1 MGSFLRDVRFAWRT
15 LAKNPGFTVVAIL
28 TLALGI
34 GANVAIFSI
43 VYAILLRPLPY
54 PHQEQLVRVF
64 DDLRGSN
71 VPNVGMSQPELL
83 DLQQRSGVFDDI
95 SAVWPISADLS
106 GGTRPE
112 RVEALATSAD
122 YFTLLGVQPRIGR
135 TYTKEDTVPGFINA
149 VVLSDGFWHREF
161 GGDPH
166 ILGKSVRL
174 DNDPYAVVAVMPPDF
189 RHPGR
194 TLQTDVDAWIAAGY
208 EADPFPHPA
217 VRAIRMFPGAIGRL
231 KPGLSVAEAQAKL
244 ETFAAQLSAEYPVDY
259 PAAARWTPRLVS
271 VQEDLVGN
279 VRTELLV
286 LFGAVAF
293 VLLIACVNL
302 ANLLLSRSAS
312 RQREIA
318 VRLALGAGQ
327 GRLLA
332 QMLTESLLLSVIAGA
347 VALITVVWM
356 KASLLRLAPASLP
369 RLSEVNFSGGV
380 LLFAFGLSIATGI
393 LFGLVPALQATNISQ
408 IANLREGS
416 RGSGSS
422 RNQARLSRW
431 LVISE
436 IALSLILLV
445 GAGLLLRSF
454 WRLLEV
460 HPGFNPHGMV
470 TAQIWIPV
478 PNNPAADPYRPPEK
492 RAAFL
497 REVLRRVG
505 AIPGVESVAIGGTN
519 SLPMGGGRNGFP
531 FIIEGRPDDSK
542 SSPVAEFAA
551 VSPNYFDI
559 LGTPLIQGR
568 AFIDSDEPNSQRVAI
583 IDQTLANRYWPGQNP
598 LGQHIEFNGPVPNAQ
613 NPWVAIVG
621 VVGDV
626 KSDGFEAPL
635 APHIYL
641 PVFQGPPYAAVLFL
655 RTRAN
660 PGTLGD
666 KIRTEV
672 QSVDPN
678 LPLFS
683 VRTMDEVV
691 ARSMAERRFA
701 LEILAI
707 FAGVALLLAA
717 TGIYG
722 VMSYAFSRR
731 VHELGIRIA
740 LGAQRNHILRMALS
754 EGMRLVLFGLVAG
767 VVGAA
772 ILTRF
777 LRSLLFNVTST
788 DPLVFIS
795 IAALLA
801 VVALLA
807 CYIPARRA
815 TRVDPLVALREE

>member
-1 MGSFLRDVRFAWRT
+1 MNSFLRDIRYAWRT
-15 LAKNPGFTVVAIL
+15 LAKNPGFMVVAIL

-43 VYAILLRPLPY
+43 VYAILLRPLPF
-54 PHQEQLVRVF
+54 PQQQQLVRVF
-64 DDLRGSN
+64 DDLRGPN
-71 VPNVGMSQPELL
+71 VPNVGMSEPELV
-83 DLQQRSGVFDDI
+83 DLQSRSGVFQEI

-106 GGTRPE
+106 GGNRPE
-112 RVEALATSAD
+112 RIEALATSPN
-122 YFTLLGVQPRIGR
+122 YFTLLGAQPRLGR
-135 TYTKEDTVPGFINA
+135 VYTKEDTVPGFLNA
-149 VVLSDGFWHREF
+149 VVLSDAFWRSEF
-161 GGDPH
+161 GADPN

-174 DNDPYAVVAVMPPDF
+174 DNDPYLVVAVMPPDF

-208 EADPFPHPA
+208 EADPFPHPPL
-217 VRAIRMFPGAIGRL
+217 RAARMFPGAIARL
-231 KPGLSVAEAQAKL
+231 KPGLTVAAAQAKL
-244 ETFAAQLSAEYPVDY
+244 ETFSAQLSAEYPVDY
-259 PAAARWTPRLVS
+259 PADARWTPRLVGI
-271 VQEDLVGN
+271 QEDLVGN

-302 ANLLLSRSAS
+302 ANLLLSRSAG

-327 GRLLA
+327 RRLMI
-332 QMLTESLLLSVIAGA
+332 QMLTESLLLSTIAGA
-347 VALITVVWM
+347 VALLTVVWM
-356 KASLLRLAPASLP
+356 KASLLRFAPASLP
-369 RLSEVNFSGGV
+369 RLSEVSFGGGV
-380 LLFAFGLSIATGI
+380 LFFAFALSIATAI
-393 LFGLVPALQATNISQ
+393 LFGIVPALQASNISQ
-408 IANLREGS
+408 VASLREGS

-422 RNQARLSRW
+422 RTQARLSRW
-431 LVISE
+431 LVVSE

-460 HPGFNPHGMV
+460 QPGFQPHGIV
-470 TAQIWIPV
+470 TAQIWMPV
-478 PNNPAADPYRPPEK
+478 PNNPAADPYRPPER

-497 REVLRRVG
+497 REVVRRV
-505 AIPGVESVAIGGTN
+505 ATIPGVEAAAIGGTN

-531 FIIEGRPDDSK
+531 FTIEGRPNDSK
-542 SSPVAEFAA
+542 TTPVAEFAA
-551 VSPNYFDI
+551 VSPNYFEL
-559 LGTPLIQGR
+559 LGTPVIQGR
-568 AFIDSDEPNSQRVAI
+568 VFTDSDEPKSEQVAI
-583 IDQTLANRYWPGQNP
+583 IDQTLANRYWPGQDP
-598 LGQHIEFNGPVPNAQ
+598 LGQHIQFNGPANRQ
-613 NPWVAIVG
+613 IPWVTIVG

-641 PVFQGPPYAAVLFL
+641 PVFQGPPYASVLFL
-655 RTRAN
+655 RTHAN
-660 PGTLGD
+660 PGALGD
-666 KIRTEV
+666 QIRTEV
-672 QSVDPN
+672 QSVDSN

-683 VRTMDEVV
+683 VRTLDEVV

-701 LEILAI
+701 LEILAV
-707 FAGVALLLAA
+707 FAAVALLLAA
-717 TGIYG
+717 IGIYG

-731 VHELGIRIA
+731 IHELGIRIA
-740 LGAQRNHILRMALS
+740 LGAQRVDILRMALS
-754 EGMRLVLFGLVAG
+754 EGMQLVLFGLVAG
-767 VVGAA
+767 VIGAM

-777 LRSLLFNVTST
+777 LRSLLFNVTAT

-801 VVALLA
+801 AVALLA

>member
-1 MGSFLRDVRFAWRT
+1 MGSFLRDIRFASRT
-15 LAKNPGFTVVAIL
+15 LAKNPGFTIVAIL

-43 VYAILLRPLPY
+43 VYAILLRPLAF

-71 VPNVGMSQPELL
+71 IPNVGMSLPEIK
-83 DLQQRSGVFDDI
+83 DFQERSGVFEEI

-112 RVEALATSAD
+112 RIEALATSAN
-122 YFTLLGVQPRIGR
+122 YFTLLGAQPRIGR
-135 TYTKEDTVPGFINA
+135 LYTKEDTVPGFLNA
-149 VVLSDGFWHREF
+149 VVLSDGFWRREF
-161 GGDPH
+161 GADPQ

-174 DNDPYAVVAVMPPDF
+174 DNDPYMVVAVMPPDF

-208 EADPFPHPA
+208 EADPFPHPPL
-217 VRAIRMFPGAIGRL
+217 RAIRMFPGAIARL
-231 KPGLSVAEAQAKL
+231 KPGLTVGEAQAKL
-244 ETFAAQLSAEYPVDY
+244 ETFASQLRAQYPVDY
-259 PAAARWTPRLVS
+259 PAEARWTPRLVS
-271 VQEDLVGN
+271 IQEDLVGN
-279 VRTELLV
+279 IRTELLV

-302 ANLLLSRSAS
+302 ANLLLSRSAG

-327 GRLLA
+327 RRLLA

-347 VALITVVWM
+347 VALVTIVAL
-356 KASLLRLAPASLP
+356 KASLLSLAPANLP
-369 RLSEVNFSGGV
+369 RLSEVNFGGGV
-380 LLFAFGLSIATGI
+380 LLFAFGLSIATGV
-393 LFGLVPALQATNISQ
+393 LFGFVPALQATNISQ
-408 IANLREGS
+408 VAYLREGS

-422 RNQARLSRW
+422 RTQTRVSRW
-431 LVISE
+431 LVVSE

-460 HPGFNPHGMV
+460 RPGFNPHGIL
-470 TAQIWIPV
+470 TAQIWIPI
-478 PNNPAADPYRPPEK
+478 PNNPATDPYRPPEK
-492 RAAFL
+492 RTAFL
-497 REVLRRVG
+497 REAVRRVS
-505 AIPGVESVAIGGTN
+505 AIPGVQGVAIGGQN

-531 FIIEGRPDDSK
+531 FTVEGRPEDSK
-542 SSPVAEFAA
+542 SAPIAEFAG

-559 LGTPLIQGR
+559 LETPLIQGR
-568 AFIDSDEPNSQRVAI
+568 AFNDSDEPNSQRVAI
-583 IDQTLANRYWPGQNP
+583 IDQTLANRYWPKQNP
-598 LGQHIEFNGPVPNAQ
+598 LGQHIQFTAAANAPS
-613 NPWVAIVG
+613 PWVTIVG
-621 VVGDV
+621 VVGDI
-626 KSDGFEAPL
+626 KSDGYEAPL

-641 PVFQGPPYAAVLFL
+641 PVFQSPPYASVLFL
-655 RTRAN
+655 RTNGN
-660 PGTLGD
+660 PGTLSD
-666 KIRTEV
+666 QIRTEI
-672 QSVDPN
+672 QSIDSN

-683 VRTMDEVV
+683 VRTLDAVV

-701 LEILAI
+701 LEILGV

-717 TGIYG
+717 IGIYG

-740 LGAQRNHILRMALS
+740 LGAQRKDILRMALV
-754 EGMRLVLFGLVAG
+754 EGMRLVLFGLIG
-767 VVGAA
+767 GIIGAI

-795 IAALLA
+795 IALLLA
-801 VVALLA
+801 AVALLA

>member
-1 MGSFLRDVRFAWRT
+1 MGSLLRDIRFAWRT
-15 LAKNPGFTVVAIL
+15 LAKNPGFMAVAIL

-34 GANVAIFSI
+34 GANVATFSI
-43 VYAILLRPLPY
+43 VYAILLRPLPF

-71 VPNVGMSQPELL
+71 VQNVGMSQPEIL
-83 DLQQRSGVFDDI
+83 DLQNRSGVFEEI
-95 SAVWPISADLS
+95 SAVWPIDADLS
-106 GGTRPE
+106 GGSRPE
-112 RVEALATSAD
+112 RVEALATSPN
-122 YFTLLGVQPRIGR
+122 YFTLLGAQPRIGR
-135 TYTKEDTVPGFINA
+135 VYTTEDTVPGFINA
-149 VVLSDGFWHREF
+149 VVLSDGFWRREF
-161 GGDPH
+161 GADPQ
-166 ILGKSVRL
+166 IIGKSVRL
-174 DNDPYAVVAVMPPDF
+174 DNDPYTVVAIMPPDF

-208 EADPFPHPA
+208 AADPFPHPP
-217 VRAIRMFPGAIGRL
+217 VRALRMFPGAIARL
-231 KPGLSVAEAQAKL
+231 KPGLTVTEAQAKL
-244 ETFAAQLSAEYPVDY
+244 ETFAAQLSAEYPTDY
-259 PAAARWTPRLVS
+259 PAPARWAPRLVS
-271 VQEDLVGN
+271 IQEDLVGK

-286 LFGAVAF
+286 LFGAVGF

-302 ANLLLSRSAS
+302 ANLLLSRSAG

-318 VRLALGAGQ
+318 VRLALGATQ
-327 GRLLA
+327 GRLLV
-332 QMLTESLLLSVIAGA
+332 QMLTESLLLSILAGS

-356 KASLLRLAPASLP
+356 KASLLRLAPANLP
-369 RLSEVNFSGGV
+369 RLSEVNFGGSV
-380 LLFAFGLSIATGI
+380 LFFAFGLSIATGV
-393 LFGLVPALQATNISQ
+393 LFGLVPALQASNVSQ

-416 RGSGSS
+416 RGSGSG
-422 RNQARLSRW
+422 RVQTRLSRW
-431 LVISE
+431 LVVSE

-460 HPGFNPHGMV
+460 RPGFNPHGV
-470 TAQIWIPV
+470 LTAQIWIPL

-492 RAAFL
+492 RSAFL
-497 REVLRRVG
+497 REIVRRVS
-505 AIPGVESVAIGGTN
+505 AIPGVEGVALGGTN

-531 FIIEGRPDDSK
+531 FTIEGRPDDSK
-542 SSPVAEFAA
+542 STPIAEFAG
-551 VSPNYFDI
+551 VSPTYFDI

-568 AFIDSDEPNSQRVAI
+568 VFVDSDEPSSLRVAI
-583 IDQTLANRYWPGQNP
+583 IDQTLANRYWPAQNP
-598 LGQHIEFNGPVPNAQ
+598 LGQHIQFNGPPIAQ
-613 NPWVAIVG
+613 NPWVTIVG

-641 PVFQGPPYAAVLFL
+641 PAFQGPPYASVLFL

-666 KIRTEV
+666 QIRTQV
-672 QSVDPN
+672 QSIDPN

-683 VRTMDEVV
+683 VRTMDAVI
-691 ARSMAERRFA
+691 ARSMADRRFA

-717 TGIYG
+717 IGIYG
-722 VMSYAFSRR
+722 VMSYAFSRK

-740 LGAQRNHILRMALS
+740 LGAQRMDILRMALS
-754 EGMRLVLFGLVAG
+754 EGMRLVMLGLIAG
-767 VVGAA
+767 IIGAV

-777 LRSLLFNVTST
+777 LRSLLFNVTAT
-788 DPLVFIS
+788 DPLVFVS

-801 VVALLA
+801 AVALLA
-807 CYIPARRA
+807 CYLPARRA

>member
-1 MGSFLRDVRFAWRT
+1 MGSFLRDVRYAWRT
-15 LAKNPGFTVVAIL
+15 LIKNPGFMVVAIL

-34 GANVAIFSI
+34 GANIAAFSI

-71 VPNVGMSQPELL
+71 VPNVGMSEPELV
-83 DLQQRSGVFDDI
+83 DLQQRSGVFEDI
-95 SAVWPISADLS
+95 SVVWPINADLS
-106 GGTRPE
+106 GGNRPE
-112 RVEALATSAD
+112 RIEALATSPN
-122 YFTLLGVQPRIGR
+122 YFTLLGARPRLGR
-135 TYTKEDTVPGFINA
+135 VYTKDDNVPGFIDG
-149 VVLSDGFWHREF
+149 VVLSDGFWRRQF
-161 GGDPH
+161 GADPN
-166 ILGKSVRL
+166 ILGKSLRI
-174 DNDPYAVVAVMPPDF
+174 DNDPYVVMGVMPPDF

-208 EADPFPHPA
+208 EADPFPHPP
-217 VRAIRMFPGAIGRL
+217 VRAIRMFPGAIARL
-231 KPGLSVAEAQAKL
+231 KPGLTIGEAQAKL
-244 ETFAAQLSAEYPVDY
+244 ETFASQLSAEYPVDY
-259 PAAARWTPRLVS
+259 PAAVRWTPRLVS

-302 ANLLLSRSAS
+302 ANLILSRSAS

-327 GRLLA
+327 RRLLT
-332 QMLTESLLLSVIAGA
+332 QMLTESLLLSFVAGS
-347 VALITVVWM
+347 VALLTVVWM
-356 KASLLRLAPASLP
+356 KASLLRLAPDNLP
-369 RLSEVNFSGGV
+369 RLSEVNFGGGV
-380 LLFAFGLSIATGI
+380 LLFAFGLSLATGI
-393 LFGLVPALQATNISQ
+393 LFGLVPALQASNISQ
-408 IANLREGS
+408 VSHLREGS

-422 RNQARLSRW
+422 RTQARLSRW

-460 HPGFNPHGMV
+460 QPGFNPHGIV
-470 TAQIWIPV
+470 TAQIWMPV
-478 PNNPAADPYRPPEK
+478 PNNPAADPYRPPDK

-497 REVLRRVG
+497 REAVRRV
-505 AIPGVESVAIGGTN
+505 ATIPGVEAVAIGGTN

-531 FIIEGRPDDSK
+531 FAIEGRPNDSQYA
-542 SSPVAEFAA
+542 PVAEFAG
-551 VSPNYFDI
+551 VSPNYFE
-559 LGTPLIQGR
+559 LLKTPLISGR
-568 AFIDSDEPNSQRVAI
+568 VFADSDVPSSQRVAI
-583 IDQTLANRYWPGQNP
+583 IDQTLANRYWPGQDP
-598 LGQHIEFNGPVPNAQ
+598 LGQHISFNGGPIPA
-613 NPWVAIVG
+613 NPAVTIVG
-621 VVGDV
+621 VVGDM
-626 KSDGFEAPL
+626 KSDSFEAPL

-641 PVFQGPPYAAVLFL
+641 PVFQGPPYASVLFL
-655 RTRAN
+655 KTNSN
-660 PGTLGD
+660 PGALSD
-666 KIRTEV
+666 QIRREV
-672 QSVDPN
+672 QSIDSN

-683 VRTMDEVV
+683 VRTMDEVIT
-691 ARSMAERRFA
+691 RSMAERRFA
-701 LEILAI
+701 LEILAV

-717 TGIYG
+717 IGIYG

-731 VHELGIRIA
+731 IHELGIRIA
-740 LGAQRNHILRMALS
+740 LGAQRNDILRMTLN
-754 EGMRLVLFGLVAG
+754 EGMRLVLFGLGLG
-767 VVGAA
+767 VIGAF

-777 LRSLLFNVTST
+777 LRSLLFNVTAT
-788 DPLVFIS
+788 DPLVFAS

-801 VVALLA
+801 AVALLA

>member
-1 MGSFLRDVRFAWRT
+1 MGSFLRDVRFAWRM
-15 LAKNPGFTVVAIL
+15 LAKNPGFMVVAIL

-34 GANVAIFSI
+34 GANVATFSI
-43 VYAILLRPLPY
+43 VYAILLRPLPF

-71 VPNVGMSQPELL
+71 VPNVGMSEPELL
-83 DLQQRSGVFDDI
+83 DLQQRSGVFEEI
-95 SAVWPISADLS
+95 SVVWPINADLS
-106 GGTRPE
+106 GGNRPE
-112 RVEALATSAD
+112 RIEALATSPD
-122 YFTLLGVQPRIGR
+122 YFTLLGAQPRIGR
-135 TYTKEDTVPGFINA
+135 LYTKEDTVPGFINA
-149 VVLSDGFWHREF
+149 VVLSDGFWHRQF
-161 GGDPH
+161 GADPQ
-166 ILGKSVRL
+166 ILGKSVRI
-174 DNDPYAVVAVMPPDF
+174 DNDPYMVVAVMPPDF

-208 EADPFPHPA
+208 EADPFPHPP

-231 KPGLSVAEAQAKL
+231 KPGLTVAEAQAKL
-244 ETFAAQLSAEYPVDY
+244 EAFASQLSAEYPVDY
-259 PAAARWTPRLVS
+259 PVAARWTPRIVS
-271 VQEDLVGN
+271 IQEDLVGN
-279 VRTELLV
+279 VRTELFV

-327 GRLLA
+327 RRLLV
-332 QMLTESLLLSVIAGA
+332 QMLTESMLLSLVAGS
-347 VALITVVWM
+347 VALLTVVVM
-356 KASLLRLAPASLP
+356 KASLLRLAPANLP
-369 RLSEVNFSGGV
+369 RLSEVNFGGGV

-393 LFGLVPALQATNISQ
+393 LFGLVPALQASNISQ
-408 IANLREGS
+408 VANLREGS

-422 RNQARLSRW
+422 RTQTRVSRW
-431 LVISE
+431 LVVSE

-460 HPGFNPHGMV
+460 QPGFNPHGIL

-478 PNNPAADPYRPPEK
+478 PNNPAADPYRPAEK
-492 RAAFL
+492 RSAFL
-497 REVLRRVG
+497 REVVRRVG
-505 AIPGVESVAIGGTN
+505 AIPGVEGVAIGGTN

-531 FIIEGRPDDSK
+531 FTIEGRPEDSK
-542 SSPVAEFAA
+542 YTPVAEFAA

-568 AFIDSDEPNSQRVAI
+568 AFADSDGPQAQQVAV
-583 IDQTLANRYWPGQNP
+583 IDQTLANRYWPAQNP
-598 LGQHIEFNGPVPNAQ
+598 LGQHIQFNIAPNAK
-613 NPWVAIVG
+613 NPWVTIVG

-641 PVFQGPPYAAVLFL
+641 PAFQGPPYASVLFM

-660 PGTLGD
+660 PGTLSD
-666 KIRTEV
+666 QVRTEV
-672 QSVDPN
+672 QSVDSN
-678 LPLFS
+678 IPLFS
-683 VRTMDEVV
+683 VRTLDAVI

-707 FAGVALLLAA
+707 FAAVALLLAA
-717 TGIYG
+717 IGIYG

-740 LGAQRNHILRMALS
+740 LGAQRKDILRMALS

-767 VVGAA
+767 VIGAA

-795 IAALLA
+795 IATLLA
-801 VVALLA
+801 AVALLA

>member
-1 MGSFLRDVRFAWRT
+1 VASFLRDIRFAWRT
-15 LAKNPGFTVVAIL
+15 LAKNPGFMVVATL

-34 GANVAIFSI
+34 GANVTAFSI
-43 VYAILLRPLPY
+43 VYAILLRSLPF

-64 DDLRGSN
+64 DDLRGSS
-71 VPNVGMSQPELL
+71 VQNVGMSQPELL
-83 DLQQRSGVFDDI
+83 DLQNRSGVFEEI
-95 SAVWPISADLS
+95 SAVWPIDADLS
-106 GGTRPE
+106 GGNRPE
-112 RVEALATSAD
+112 RVEVLATSPN
-122 YFTLLGVQPRIGR
+122 YFTLLGAQPRIGR
-135 TYTKEDTVPGFINA
+135 LYTKQDTVPGFINA
-149 VVLSDGFWHREF
+149 VVLSDGFWRREF
-161 GGDPH
+161 GADPQ
-166 ILGKSVRL
+166 ILGKNVRL
-174 DNDPYAVVAVMPPDF
+174 DNDPYTIVAVMPPDF

-217 VRAIRMFPGAIGRL
+217 VRAIRMFPGAIARL
-231 KPGLSVAEAQAKL
+231 KPGFGVAEAQAKL
-244 ETFAAQLSAEYPVDY
+244 DTFAAQLSREYPTDY
-259 PAAARWTPRLVS
+259 PAPARWAPRLVS
-271 VQEDLVGN
+271 IQEDLVGQ

-286 LFGAVAF
+286 LFGAVGF
-293 VLLIACVNL
+293 VLLIACLNL
-302 ANLLLSRSAS
+302 ANLLLARSAG

-318 VRLALGAGQ
+318 VRLALGASQ
-327 GRLLA
+327 GRLLV
-332 QMLTESLLLSVIAGA
+332 QMLTESIMLSVLAGS
-347 VALITVVWM
+347 VALLTVIWM

-369 RLSEVNFSGGV
+369 RLSEVNFGSGV
-380 LLFAFGLSIATGI
+380 LIFAIGLSLATGI
-393 LFGLVPALQATNISQ
+393 LFGLVPALQASNVSQ
-408 IANLREGS
+408 VAYLREGS

-422 RNQARLSRW
+422 RTQTRLSRW
-431 LVISE
+431 LVVSE

-460 HPGFNPHGMV
+460 RPGFNPHGMV
-470 TAQIWIPV
+470 TAQIWIPI

-492 RAAFL
+492 RGAFL
-497 REVLRRVG
+497 REVVRRVS
-505 AIPGVESVAIGGTN
+505 AIPGVEGVAIGGTN
-519 SLPMGGGRNGFP
+519 SLPMSGGRNGFP
-531 FIIEGRPDDSK
+531 FTIEGRPDDSK
-542 SSPVAEFAA
+542 STPIAEFAG
-551 VSPNYFDI
+551 VSPTYFDI

-568 AFIDSDEPNSQRVAI
+568 AFSDSDEPQSQRVVI

-598 LGQHIEFNGPVPNAQ
+598 LGQHIQFGGPNPNLKD
-613 NPWVAIVG
+613 PWLTIVG

-641 PVFQGPPYAAVLFL
+641 PAFQGPPYASVLFL
-655 RTRAN
+655 RTHAN
-660 PGTLGD
+660 AGTLGD
-666 KIRTEV
+666 QVRSEV
-672 QSVDPN
+672 QSIDPN

-683 VRTMDEVV
+683 VRTMDAVI
-691 ARSMAERRFA
+691 ARSMADRRFA

-717 TGIYG
+717 IGIYG

-740 LGAQRNHILRMALS
+740 LGAQRMDILRMALS
-754 EGMRLVLFGLVAG
+754 EGMRLVLVGLIAG
-767 VVGAA
+767 VIGAA

-777 LRSLLFNVTST
+777 LRSLLFNVTAT

-801 VVALLA
+801 AVALLA

-815 TRVDPLVALREE
+815 TRVDPLVALRED